1 MTVLFLGGTG
11 TISSACSALAVQLG
25 HDLTLV
31 TRGRNDDR
39 APDGAEILHADA
51 RDPDR
56 LGDVLGDRT
65 FDAVVD
71 WVAFAPEHV
80 EDDLRL
86 FHGRTGQ
93 YVFISS
99 ASAYQTPPRS
109 LPVTEET
116 PLDNPV
122 WAYSQAKIACEAR
135 VWAARDAGM
144 PVTVVRPSHTVA
156 PWAVPFRGGY
166 TVIDRMRRGAPV
178 MVHGDGLSLW
188 TLTHHRDFATGFVGL
203 LGHEGAL
210 GRAVHITSGE
220 VLTWDAIIRT
230 LAEAAGAE
238 AHIVHVPSDRV
249 AAVDADWGDS
259 LLGDKAHARVF
270 DNSLVERLVPDFAAP
285 TTWAE
290 SAAEMVAWFDA
301 DPARRTVDEAT
312 DRAMDTLI
320 APFL

>member
-1 MTVLFLGGTG
+1 MTLLFLGGTG
-11 TISSACSALAVQLG
+11 TLSSACSAQAVARG
-25 HDLTLV
+25 HQLTLV
-31 TRGRNDDR
+31 TRGRADHR
-39 APDGAEILHADA
+39 APDRAEILHADA
-51 RDPDR
+51 RDPEA
-56 LGDVLGDRT
+56 VAAAIGDRT

-86 FHGRTGQ
+86 FRGRTGQ

-135 VWAARDAGM
+135 VWEARDAGM

-156 PWAVPFRGGY
+156 PWSMPFRGGY

-178 MVHGDGLSLW
+178 LVHGDGLSLW
-188 TLTHHRDFATGFVGL
+188 TLTNHRDFATGFVGL

-210 GRAVHITSGE
+210 GRAIHITSDE
-220 VLTWDAIIRT
+220 VLTWDAITHT

-238 AHIVHVPSDRV
+238 ARIVHVPSDRV

-259 LLGDKAHARVF
+259 LLGDKAHSRVF
-270 DNSLVERLVPDFAAP
+270 DNALVKRLVPDFAAP
-285 TTWAE
+285 TTWAG

-301 DPARRTVDEAT
+301 DPRRRVVDEAADHT
-312 DRAMDTLI
+312 MDALI
-320 APFL
+320 APLL